1 MKAHVIFT
9 IIKGIIED
17 EPEAFADRKKAE
29 ERADTIAK
37 AWGYE
42 SAGHY
47 HACLHGDRPAATDAR
62 NPMDY
67 EMHWFE
73 GVEVL
78 GAPCVTALRS
88 IIDMIEDA
96 IDGKIRMGRMPNTA
110 RLLSTILDT
119 ARAALSKKE
128 DMDGKDHG

>member
-62 NPMDY
+62 DPMDH
-67 EMHWFE
+67 ELHWFQS
-73 GVEVL
+73 VEVL

-88 IIDMIEDA
+88 IADMTEDA
-96 IDGKIRMGRMPNTA
+96 IDRKIHAGRMPNTA
-110 RLLSTILDT
+110 HLLSTILDT
-119 ARAALSKKE
+119 VRAALFEKE
-128 DMDGKDHG
+128 DIDGKDHG